1 MDFNQTV
8 IFMPVCQA
16 ESGPLMRPT
25 SPNYALPAPEL
36 RRIATQLFNEIWSA
50 TRSVSSPGA
59 HMPNRTAKFVS
70 AIIVSFMAGA
80 PFAAMSQGATPATD
94 NCLAS
99 PPKDAPQ
106 GGHWHYRIEHPSN
119 RHCWYLRAEQ
129 AASSKVST
137 PAPTKSPS
145 LSTNAA
151 SAMPG
156 SVANARAEL
165 VSPQTGSYPDAS
177 IATGQAP
184 AAATGPE
191 AGADNP
197 AAVNVQDANMLRSVV
212 ASRWPDQLAANNTD
226 PEPVTDNSDASAPS
240 DAVVTPQPPAAAV
253 PLTAAEAPPA
263 RQSSSTQM
271 LIIAIVGALS
281 VAGLAAS
288 VVGFSG
294 RRKNR
299 TRSLDGD
306 RRAIWETT
314 FNEGSLPSPFP
325 AEAASRPQ
333 IGLPKELREADE
345 PDDRI
350 AEMLVRLAR
359 SAQA

>member
-1 MDFNQTV
+1 
-8 IFMPVCQA
+8 
-16 ESGPLMRPT
+16 
-25 SPNYALPAPEL
+25 
-36 RRIATQLFNEIWSA
+36 
-50 TRSVSSPGA
+50 
-59 HMPNRTAKFVS
+59 MPNGTAKFVS
-70 AIIVSFMAGA
+70 AIIVSFVAGA

-106 GGHWHYRIEHPSN
+106 GGHWRYRIEHPSN

-129 AASSKVST
+129 AASSKASV
-137 PAPTKSPS
+137 PAPAKSPS
-145 LSTNAA
+145 PSTNAA

-165 VSPQTGSYPDAS
+165 VSPQTRSDPDAS
-177 IATGQAP
+177 IATGQQAP

-197 AAVNVQDANMLRSVV
+197 AAMNVQDANMLRSVV
-212 ASRWPDQLAANNTD
+212 ASRWPDQLAANTPAD

-240 DAVVTPQPPAAAV
+240 DAVVTPQPPAAVV

-288 VVGFSG
+288 AVGFGG

-314 FNEGSLPSPFP
+314 SNEGPLPSPFP

-345 PDDRI
+345 PDDKI
-350 AEMLVRLAR
+350 AEMLARLAR

>member
-1 MDFNQTV
+1 
-8 IFMPVCQA
+8 
-16 ESGPLMRPT
+16 
-25 SPNYALPAPEL
+25 
-36 RRIATQLFNEIWSA
+36 
-50 TRSVSSPGA
+50 
-59 HMPNRTAKFVS
+59 MPNRTAKFVS
-70 AIIVSFMAGA
+70 AIIVSFVAGA

-99 PPKDAPQ
+99 PQKEAPQ
-106 GGHWHYRIEHPSN
+106 GGHWYYRIEHPSN
-119 RHCWYLRAEQ
+119 RHCWYLRGEQ
-129 AASSKVST
+129 AASSNVST
-137 PAPTKSPS
+137 PASAKSPS
-145 LSTNAA
+145 PSAA

-165 VSPQTGSYPDAS
+165 VSPQMRSDPDAS
-177 IATGQAP
+177 IVTGQVP
-184 AAATGPE
+184 AAATGPV

-197 AAVNVQDANMLRSVV
+197 AAAKVQDANMLRSVV
-212 ASRWPDQLAANNTD
+212 ASRWPDQLAANTPTD
-226 PEPVTDNSDASAPS
+226 SAPVTDNSDASAPS
-240 DAVVTPQPPAAAV
+240 DAEVTPQPPAAAVV

-263 RQSSSTQM
+263 RQSGSTQM

-288 VVGFSG
+288 AVGFGG

-299 TRSLDGD
+299 D

-314 FNEGSLPSPFP
+314 SNEGPLPSPYP
-325 AEAASRPQ
+325 ADAASRPQ

-345 PDDRI
+345 PDDKI
-350 AEMLVRLAR
+350 AEMLARLAR

>member
-1 MDFNQTV
+1 
-8 IFMPVCQA
+8 
-16 ESGPLMRPT
+16 
-25 SPNYALPAPEL
+25 
-36 RRIATQLFNEIWSA
+36 
-50 TRSVSSPGA
+50 
-59 HMPNRTAKFVS
+59 MPNRTAKFVS
-70 AIIVSFMAGA
+70 AIIVSFVAGA

-99 PPKDAPQ
+99 PQKEAPQ
-106 GGHWHYRIEHPSN
+106 GGHWYYRIEHPSN
-119 RHCWYLRAEQ
+119 RHCWYLRGEQ
-129 AASSKVST
+129 AASSNVST
-137 PAPTKSPS
+137 PASAKSPS
-145 LSTNAA
+145 PSAA

-165 VSPQTGSYPDAS
+165 VSPQMRSDPDAS
-177 IATGQAP
+177 IVTGQVP
-184 AAATGPE
+184 AAATGPV

-197 AAVNVQDANMLRSVV
+197 AAAKVQDANMLRSVV
-212 ASRWPDQLAANNTD
+212 ASRWPDQLAANTPTD
-226 PEPVTDNSDASAPS
+226 SAPVTDNSDASAPS
-240 DAVVTPQPPAAAV
+240 DAEVTPQPPAAAVV

-263 RQSSSTQM
+263 RQSGSTQM

-288 VVGFSG
+288 AVGFGG

-299 TRSLDGD
+299 ARPIDGD

-314 FNEGSLPSPFP
+314 SNEGPLPSPYP
-325 AEAASRPQ
+325 ADAASRPQ

-345 PDDRI
+345 PDDKI
-350 AEMLVRLAR
+350 AEMLARLAR

>member
-1 MDFNQTV
+1 
-8 IFMPVCQA
+8 
-16 ESGPLMRPT
+16 
-25 SPNYALPAPEL
+25 
-36 RRIATQLFNEIWSA
+36 
-50 TRSVSSPGA
+50 
-59 HMPNRTAKFVS
+59 MPNRTAKFVS

-80 PFAAMSQGATPATD
+80 PFASMSQGATPATD

-99 PPKDAPQ
+99 PQKDAPQ
-106 GGHWHYRIEHPSN
+106 GSHWYYRIEHPSN

-129 AASSKVST
+129 AAASNASA
-137 PAPTKSPS
+137 PASAPAKSPS
-145 LSTNAA
+145 PSTNAA

-165 VSPQTGSYPDAS
+165 TSPQMRSDPDAS

-184 AAATGPE
+184 AAATGPV

-212 ASRWPDQLAANNTD
+212 ASRWPDQLAANTPAD
-226 PEPVTDNSDASAPS
+226 SEPATDNSDASAPS
-240 DAVVTPQPPAAAV
+240 DADVTPQPPAAAAV

-288 VVGFSG
+288 AVGFGG

-299 TRSLDGD
+299 ARLIDGD
-306 RRAIWETT
+306 RHAIWETT
-314 FNEGSLPSPFP
+314 SDEGPVPSPF

-333 IGLPKELREADE
+333 IGLPKELREIDA

>member
-1 MDFNQTV
+1 
-8 IFMPVCQA
+8 
-16 ESGPLMRPT
+16 
-25 SPNYALPAPEL
+25 
-36 RRIATQLFNEIWSA
+36 
-50 TRSVSSPGA
+50 
-59 HMPNRTAKFVS
+59 MPNRTAKFVS

-80 PFAAMSQGATPATD
+80 PFASMGATPATD

-99 PPKDAPQ
+99 PQKDAPQ
-106 GGHWHYRIEHPSN
+106 GGHWYYRIEHPSN

-129 AASSKVST
+129 AASSNASA
-137 PAPTKSPS
+137 PASAPAKSPS
-145 LSTNAA
+145 PPTNAA

-165 VSPQTGSYPDAS
+165 ASPQKRSDPDAS
-177 IATGQAP
+177 IDAGQEP
-184 AAATGPE
+184 AAATGPV

-197 AAVNVQDANMLRSVV
+197 AAVNVQDANVLRSVV
-212 ASRWPDQLAANNTD
+212 ASRWPDQLAANTPAD
-226 PEPVTDNSDASAPS
+226 PEPATDSSDASAPS
-240 DAVVTPQPPAAAV
+240 DADVTPQPPAAVV
-253 PLTAAEAPPA
+253 PLTAAEVPPA
-263 RQSSSTQM
+263 RQSSSPHM

-288 VVGFSG
+288 AVGFGG
-294 RRKNR
+294 RRKSSAR
-299 TRSLDGD
+299 LIDGD
-306 RRAIWETT
+306 RPAIWETT
-314 FNEGSLPSPFP
+314 SDEGPVPSPF

-333 IGLPKELREADE
+333 IGLPKELREIDA

>member
-1 MDFNQTV
+1 
-8 IFMPVCQA
+8 MP
-16 ESGPLMRPT
+16 S
-25 SPNYALPAPEL
+25 
-36 RRIATQLFNEIWSA
+36 
-50 TRSVSSPGA
+50 
-59 HMPNRTAKFVS
+59 RTAKFVS

-129 AASSKVST
+129 AVSSNASAPAST
-137 PAPTKSPS
+137 SAPTKSPS
-145 LSTNAA
+145 PPPNTA

-165 VSPQTGSYPDAS
+165 ASPQTRSDPDAS

-184 AAATGPE
+184 AAATTGPV
-191 AGADNP
+191 AGIDNP
-197 AAVNVQDANMLRSVV
+197 AAVNVQDARTFRSVV
-212 ASRWPDQLAANNTD
+212 ASRSPDLLAANAPAD
-226 PEPVTDNSDASAPS
+226 SEPVTDNTDNSGASTPS
-240 DAVVTPQPPAAAV
+240 DAVVTPQPPAAAAV
-253 PLTAAEAPPA
+253 PLTAAEAQPA

-288 VVGFSG
+288 AVGFGG
-294 RRKNR
+294 RLKKRAPLID
-299 TRSLDGD
+299 SD
-306 RRAIWETT
+306 RHAIWEVTSD
-314 FNEGSLPSPFP
+314 EGPVVPSPF
-325 AEAASRPQ
+325 AEAVSRPQ
-333 IGLPKELREADE
+333 IGLPKELREVRE
-345 PDDRI
+345 PDERI
-350 AEMLVRLAR
+350 AEMLARLAR

>member
-1 MDFNQTV
+1 LARDAFS
-8 IFMPVCQA
+8 I
-16 ESGPLMRPT
+16 
-25 SPNYALPAPEL
+25 
-36 RRIATQLFNEIWSA
+36 IAGEQ
-50 TRSVSSPGA
+50 

-70 AIIVSFMAGA
+70 ATIVSFIAGA
-80 PFAAMSQGATPATD
+80 PFATMSQGATPAPATD

-99 PPKDAPQ
+99 PQKDAPQ

-119 RHCWYLRAEQ
+119 RHCWYLRGEQ
-129 AASSKVST
+129 AASSNVSTAQPNVST
-137 PAPTKSPS
+137 PASAKSP
-145 LSTNAA
+145 NAA

-165 VSPQTGSYPDAS
+165 VSPQMRGDPDAS
-177 IATGQAP
+177 IVTGQVP
-184 AAATGPE
+184 AAAAGPV

-197 AAVNVQDANMLRSVV
+197 AAAKVQDANMLRSVV
-212 ASRWPDQLAANNTD
+212 ASRWPDQLAADTPAD
-226 PEPVTDNSDASAPS
+226 SAPVADNSDASASS
-240 DAVVTPQPPAAAV
+240 DADVTPQPPAAAVV

-288 VVGFSG
+288 AVGYGG
-294 RRKNR
+294 RRKHGLGEIQIEVEN
-299 TRSLDGD
+299 SGD

-314 FNEGSLPSPFP
+314 LADRPRPSPF
-325 AEAASRPQ
+325 AASAAIRPN
-333 IGLPKELREADE
+333 IGIPRELREVQDS
-345 PDDRI
+345 DDKI

>member
-1 MDFNQTV
+1 
-8 IFMPVCQA
+8 
-16 ESGPLMRPT
+16 
-25 SPNYALPAPEL
+25 
-36 RRIATQLFNEIWSA
+36 
-50 TRSVSSPGA
+50 
-59 HMPNRTAKFVS
+59 MPNRTAKFVS

-99 PPKDAPQ
+99 PPKDAQ
-106 GGHWHYRIEHPSN
+106 KGGHWYYRIEHPSN

-129 AASSKVST
+129 AASSNASA
-137 PAPTKSPS
+137 PASAPAKSSPS
-145 LSTNAA
+145 PSPNAA

-165 VSPQTGSYPDAS
+165 TSPQTRSDPDAS
-177 IATGQAP
+177 IATGQPP
-184 AAATGPE
+184 AAPTTGPV

-197 AAVNVQDANMLRSVV
+197 AAVNVQDANTLRSVV
-212 ASRWPDQLAANNTD
+212 ASRWPDQLAANTSAD
-226 PEPVTDNSDASAPS
+226 SEPVTDNTDNSGDSAPS

-253 PLTAAEAPPA
+253 APLTAAEAPPA

-288 VVGFSG
+288 AVGFGG
-294 RRKNR
+294 RRKSQAR
-299 TRSLDGD
+299 LIDGD
-306 RRAIWETT
+306 RHAIWETT
-314 FNEGSLPSPFP
+314 SDEGPVPSPFT
-325 AEAASRPQ
+325 EAASRPQ
-333 IGLPKELREADE
+333 IGLPKELREVHE
-345 PDDRI
+345 PDERI
-350 AEMLVRLAR
+350 AEMLARLAR

>member
-1 MDFNQTV
+1 
-8 IFMPVCQA
+8 
-16 ESGPLMRPT
+16 
-25 SPNYALPAPEL
+25 
-36 RRIATQLFNEIWSA
+36 
-50 TRSVSSPGA
+50 
-59 HMPNRTAKFVS
+59 MPNRTAKFVS

-129 AASSKVST
+129 AASSNASA
-137 PAPTKSPS
+137 PASAPAKSPS
-145 LSTNAA
+145 PSPSPNAA

-165 VSPQTGSYPDAS
+165 ASPQMRTDPDAS
-177 IATGQAP
+177 TAAGQAP
-184 AAATGPE
+184 AAATGPAV

-197 AAVNVQDANMLRSVV
+197 AAVDANTLRSVV
-212 ASRWPDQLAANNTD
+212 ASRWPDQLAANTPAD
-226 PEPVTDNSDASAPS
+226 SEPVTDNTDNSGASAPS
-240 DAVVTPQPPAAAV
+240 DAVATPQPPAAAAVV
-253 PLTAAEAPPA
+253 PLTAAETPPA
-263 RQSSSTQM
+263 RQSSSIQM
-271 LIIAIVGALS
+271 LIITIVGALS

-288 VVGFSG
+288 AVGFGG
-294 RRKNR
+294 RRKSR
-299 TRSLDGD
+299 ARLIDAD
-306 RRAIWETT
+306 RHAIWETT
-314 FNEGSLPSPFP
+314 SDEGPVPSPF
-325 AEAASRPQ
+325 AEAASRPE
-333 IGLPKELREADE
+333 IGLPKELREVQK

>member
-1 MDFNQTV
+1 
-8 IFMPVCQA
+8 
-16 ESGPLMRPT
+16 
-25 SPNYALPAPEL
+25 
-36 RRIATQLFNEIWSA
+36 
-50 TRSVSSPGA
+50 
-59 HMPNRTAKFVS
+59 MPNGTAKFVS

-106 GGHWHYRIEHPSN
+106 GGHWRYRIEHPSN

-129 AASSKVST
+129 AASSKASA
-137 PAPTKSPS
+137 PASAPAKSPS
-145 LSTNAA
+145 PSTNAA

-165 VSPQTGSYPDAS
+165 VSPQTRSDSDAS
-177 IATGQAP
+177 IATGQQAP

-197 AAVNVQDANMLRSVV
+197 AAVKVQDANMLRSVV
-212 ASRWPDQLAANNTD
+212 ASRWPDQLAANTPAD

-240 DAVVTPQPPAAAV
+240 DADVTPQPPAVV

-288 VVGFSG
+288 AVGFGG

-314 FNEGSLPSPFP
+314 SNEGSLPSPFP